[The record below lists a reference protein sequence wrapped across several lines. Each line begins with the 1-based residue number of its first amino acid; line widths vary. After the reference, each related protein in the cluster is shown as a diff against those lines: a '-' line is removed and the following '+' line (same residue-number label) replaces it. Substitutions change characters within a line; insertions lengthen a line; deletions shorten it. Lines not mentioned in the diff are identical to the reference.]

1 LAKSPGWAFGVTG
14 KKSAYKPQ
22 SLVLQL
28 WGQDAKDKAA
38 YEAIFSGFLLQLNRP
53 YYVAVSVNLKDA
65 GEKGITFYL
74 KDLANDEEPLQVYS
88 TTHKVVRMPAGGRA
102 FTIGGTLGKQE
113 RSWDGM
119 IDDVRLSNIGLPQ
132 SQLLFMN
139 AAMTKNTVAY
149 WQFESAPGMLQDSSP
164 NRLTLQRKSSASSA
178 PLATIDA
185 RRAAWIDLCQ
195 VLLNANEFLYV
206 D

>member
-1 LAKSPGWAFGVTG
+1 
-14 KKSAYKPQ
+14 
-22 SLVLQL
+22 
-28 WGQDAKDKAA
+28 
-38 YEAIFSGFLLQLNRP
+38 
-53 YYVAVSVNLKDA
+53 
-65 GEKGITFYL
+65 
-74 KDLANDEEPLQVYS
+74 
-88 TTHKVVRMPAGGRA
+88 MRA
-102 FTIGGTLGKQE
+102 FTIGGTIGKQE

-119 IDDVRLSNIGLPQ
+119 IDDVRLSNVGLPQ

-139 AAMTKNTVAY
+139 AALSKTTVAY

-164 NRLTLQRKSSASSA
+164 NRLTLVRHGSASSA
-178 PLATIDA
+178 PPVTIDA